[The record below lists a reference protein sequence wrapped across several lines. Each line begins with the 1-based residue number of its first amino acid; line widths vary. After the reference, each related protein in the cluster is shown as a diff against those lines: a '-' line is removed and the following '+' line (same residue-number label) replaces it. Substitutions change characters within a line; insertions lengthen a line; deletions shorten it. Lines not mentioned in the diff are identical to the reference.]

1 MEGEEEEGG
10 GSFTLKNTGKPY
22 HPRADRNGPPLRWE
36 PPAGRVK
43 ELPPPLL
50 PSSLGPWAG
59 RGDLSGWSRRQSGA
73 GRGRAAGMA
82 APARRWGC
90 SCEERWQHADGRW
103 GRSAGGRAT
112 CSSEGRRAGGL
123 WQSRAATS
131 PPTTFPQRGY
141 GFLVRLLLSRRRWA
155 SSAWSL
161 WWPRWTTSTT
171 TARSWRRTWRRCT
184 PPTRPSPT
192 CTASAARWKVGAA
205 GKRRLVFL
213 YGGWS
218 SAPLPRRG
226 RGGPVLTVGAGCSL
240 LRSLLSFFRLLLE
253 RE

>member
-1 MEGEEEEGG
+1 MNLSLLKTNLKQKLPSRDFVGFGHPYSLRSRSARSRRGSSPPEPQREKNEGQNRAGTPCSLRNSPASASSSGSRRCATALSPPRKPTWRVMEGEEEEGG
-10 GSFTLKNTGKPY
+10 GSFTLKNTGRPY

-103 GRSAGGRAT
+103 GRSAGE
-112 CSSEGRRAGGL
+112 SH
-123 WQSRAATS
+123 
-131 PPTTFPQRGY
+131 
-141 GFLVRLLLSRRRWA
+141 LLLR
-155 SSAWSL
+155 
-161 WWPRWTTSTT
+161 
-171 TARSWRRTWRRCT
+171 
-184 PPTRPSPT
+184 
-192 CTASAARWKVGAA
+192 GAA
-205 GKRRLVFL
+205 GGRAVAEPGSDKPSDRLPSAGLRVF
-213 YGGWS
+213 GS
-218 SAPLPRRG
+218 SA
-226 RGGPVLTVGAGCSL
+226 
-240 LRSLLSFFRLLLE
+240 SF
-253 RE
+253 